1 MLKYLF
7 IIIAYLL
14 GSIPFSYLLGK
25 FIKKDDIRKHGSGNI
40 GTTNAYRV
48 FGKLVGTLVLI
59 FDTLKGGLIVYLLRM
74 DFILTSYDTFH
85 PLIYG
90 FAAVLG
96 HVFPIWFK
104 FKGGKGVATSFGLL
118 LGYAPFMA
126 LSILPVFIVI
136 EISTRYVSIASVVST
151 VIAFYVG
158 LAMYIGT
165 TSGSSFIHYDLTFVI
180 ILLISVVLIFW
191 RHKVNFHKIRQG
203 TENKIKFD
211 ISKYIHPFKKNS
223 Q

>member
-1 MLKYLF
+1 MLKYGL

-25 FIKKDDIRKHGSGNI
+25 FVKKDDIRKHGSGNI

-48 FGKLVGTLVLI
+48 FGKIIGTLVLVL
-59 FDTLKGGLIVYLLRM
+59 DTLKGGLLVFLLQNN
-74 DFILTSYDTFH
+74 ILFPNLDLLH

-96 HVFPIWFK
+96 HVFPVWFK

-118 LGYAPFMA
+118 LGYTPLLA
-126 LSILPVFIVI
+126 LAILPVFIII
-136 EISTRYVSIASVVST
+136 ELSTRYVSIASVVAT
-151 VIAFYVG
+151 IIAFYTGMGVYFG
-158 LAMYIGT
+158 DKYE
-165 TSGSSFIHYDLTFVI
+165 HYDLTFVI
-180 ILLISVVLIFW
+180 ILFLAVVLIFW
-191 RHKVNFHKIRQG
+191 RHKENFHRIRQG

-211 ISKYIHPFKKNS
+211 ISEKIHKRKDIKRD
-223 Q
+223 

>member
-1 MLKYLF
+1 MLKYVF
-7 IIIAYLL
+7 IIVAYLL
-14 GSIPFSYLLGK
+14 GSIPFSFLIGK
-25 FIKKDDIRKHGSGNI
+25 IIKKDDIRKHGSGNL

-59 FDTLKGGLIVYLLRM
+59 LDTLKGGLIVYILRM
-74 DFILTSYDTFH
+74 DFVLVNIDTFH

-90 FAAVLG
+90 FAAVIG

-126 LSILPVFIVI
+126 LSILPVFIIIV
-136 EISTRYVSIASVVST
+136 ISTRYVSIASVVST

-158 LAMYIGT
+158 LALYIGT
-165 TSGSSFIHYDLTFVI
+165 TAGSSFTHYDLPFVV

-191 RHKVNFHKIRQG
+191 RHKINFHKIRQG
-203 TENKIKFD
+203 TENKIQFD

>member
-1 MLKYLF
+1 MLKFIF

-14 GSIPFSYLLGK
+14 GSIPFSFLLGK
-25 FIKKDDIRKHGSGNI
+25 FIKKDDIRKHGSGNL
-40 GTTNAYRV
+40 GTTNAFRV

-74 DFILTSYDTFH
+74 DFILTNIDMFH

-90 FAAVLG
+90 FAAVIG

-126 LSILPVFIVI
+126 LSILPVFIII

-158 LAMYIGT
+158 LAMYIGNVA
-165 TSGSSFIHYDLTFVI
+165 GSSFIHYDLTFVI
-180 ILLISVVLIFW
+180 ILLLSVILIFW
-191 RHKVNFHKIRQG
+191 RHKVNFHQIRQG
-203 TENKIKFD
+203 TENKIDFD